1 MPSTTLSPKSL
12 ERRSFYRRM
21 GAITLPILVQNLL
34 NNSLSFVDT
43 LMIGQLGEA
52 AIAAVALAN
61 QMFFL
66 IALLFFGVASGASIF
81 LSQYWGA
88 KDDRYIQKIMALS
101 ITFVAFFSSIFAAL
115 SFFVPEAIMHVFTHE
130 AAVVADGVSYQK
142 VVAISYV
149 FSAIAQIFS
158 TALRVT
164 GHAKT
169 PLKIALL
176 ALSLNA
182 IGNYFLIF
190 GIGPFPVMGVA
201 GAALA
206 TALSRFVELIL
217 LAWVVYKRHPHLA
230 IKSLEAFK
238 WPRKFIL
245 HVVPTTLPVLF
256 NEIAWALGMT
266 TYKIA
271 YSKLGIDAIA
281 TINVAESVGNL
292 FFVALLGLSNATLIM
307 IGIKIGERDYPLAR
321 IWARRFVLISVGIG
335 ATMGGFELLFAP
347 LFAGMFNISPELRAT
362 AVRLLFI
369 HALFL
374 PVRSFNITVIVG
386 VLRAGGDT
394 RFSMLAEM
402 FGVWAVGVPLAFIGV
417 YFLNLSIVPLYF
429 LVCMEEVSK
438 MLVGLARLKSGK
450 WLNDLTVH

>member
-1 MPSTTLSPKSL
+1 MI
-12 ERRSFYRRM
+12 
-21 GAITLPILVQNLL
+21 AIAFPILVQSLL

-43 LMIGQLGEA
+43 LMIGQLGET

-61 QMFFL
+61 QVFFL
-66 IALLFFGVASGASIF
+66 ISLLFFGVASGTSIF

-88 KDDRYIQKIMALS
+88 KDTRYIQKIMALS
-101 ITFVAFFSSIFAAL
+101 ITFVAFFASIFALL
-115 SFFVPEAIMHVFTHE
+115 SLFIPEAIMHIFTRE
-130 AAVVADGVSYQK
+130 AEVVSGGVSYQK
-142 VVAISYV
+142 IVAVSYI
-149 FSAIAQIFS
+149 FGAITQIFS

-190 GIGPFPVMGVA
+190 GIGPFPVMGIA

-206 TALSRFVELIL
+206 TTLSRLVEVVL
-217 LAWVVYKRHPHLA
+217 LFIVVYRKHPHLA
-230 IKSLEAFK
+230 IRDREAFL
-238 WPRKFIL
+238 WPRSFIL
-245 HVVPTTLPVLF
+245 HVVPTVLPVLL

-271 YSKLGIDAIA
+271 YSRIGIDAIA
-281 TINVAESVGNL
+281 AINVAESVGNL

-307 IGIKIGERDYPLAR
+307 IGIKIGEHDYPLAR
-321 IWARRFVLISVGIG
+321 KWSRRFVLVAVTVG
-335 ATMGGFELLFAP
+335 AVMGGFELLFAP
-347 LFAGMFNISPELRAT
+347 FFAGMFNISPELQAT
-362 AVRLLFI
+362 AVRLLMI
-369 HALFL
+369 HALTL
-374 PVRSFNITVIVG
+374 PARAFNITVIVG

-402 FGVWAVGVPLAFIGV
+402 FGVWAIGVPLAFIGV
-417 YFLNLSIVPLYF
+417 YLFNLSIVPLYF
-429 LVCMEEVSK
+429 LVSMEEISK
-438 MLVGLARLKSGK
+438 MLIGLGRLKSGK
-450 WLNDLTVH
+450 WLNDLTVHAHDV